1 MFEENGKSKNKTKKK
16 TIQGYITAMPNA
28 VKRTK
33 RDESLDDVIFQIWMF
48 NKDGALAMV

>member
-33 RDESLDDVIFQIWMF
+33 RDESLDDVVFQIWMF